1 MEAGEEKAVIS
12 FSVHRHHSASCAYGL
27 WSRSSAIPDSTLPA
41 RSTPSTTNEVPCCA
55 GASAQHQSPETTSRV
70 GLCRHC

>member
-41 RSTPSTTNEVPCCA
+41 RSTPSTTNE
-55 GASAQHQSPETTSRV
+55 HQSPETTSRV